1 MTKITKKEKTLRE
14 GINKWKNFLNE
25 GAFKSQV
32 QEARMGEYGKIDAED
47 GNPPTK
53 IGRGNEEYMAAYNAV
68 LQARG
73 EQPLDIQKPDQAFLD
88 ALRSGRLEEGDAE
101 FKVGDEVIAN
111 GRNGTITD
119 LSIPGM
125 ATVDLG
131 RQGETTVSLSD
142 IEHRFYKGDF
152 GMELYDIDENI
163 TDVKVGDKVN
173 IIGGAVVGAYG
184 EVIELTKL
192 GGIGAGPDA
201 GLPAFVVKLEGDAD
215 KRIYGAAGDEVIIQP
230 KFVQKMRMGDPDIMY
245 GSDDEYDDLMEDK
258 IRVKWDLEGM
268 SPEEA
273 GVPTVVEI
281 PQHLKDEAEDEEEL
295 DDLISDWLSD
305 TYGWTHFGWQEIPSA
320 GMTERSADDDR
331 DLEEPVKYG
340 TGHELEWD
348 PKEEKLYDRKRDYY
362 LSQEEEDAVVAA
374 RQAEIDRRHKE
385 FDMRRQNREFGSAP
399 YHFEEGNENF
409 SAKTEGANPA
419 MNLQSKAKGKAMG
432 LLQTAKA
439 MAQAPSTEPARGF
452 AAAVAKGAG
461 EIVDLMV
468 ELEGYQVAGYME
480 ESAWGRGETGGMEH
494 AANLIRDA
502 RNAID
507 RLLDREYELTS
518 DNADWEMIVKG
529 LSEALYI
536 INQPMKEGNEPFDMD
551 AHMAAYENEPETI
564 EYRKQINRLI
574 QMVADKKGIPVEQ
587 AAEEIASYAVT
598 YQNMKESQ
606 GGNKVKEAIG
616 MQNIE
621 KRRKPTAAPAAGA
634 KINPTTTAKQ
644 FIKDKGYDKY
654 FDLSDVFKVMALTDY
669 LRKAGANTEE
679 KVQAAVI
686 DYIQHDGQ
694 SLKEGVGDKE
704 TRIRDVVKMGSWDN
718 IDGVPLSLPQA
729 ELLVAAMD
737 NLNDTNKK
745 KLMAMPINKML
756 DIVNKM
762 VDAGVITVD
771 YGRAGLREMMGAPRT
786 TLDQIEDIA
795 RTKLEKGGR
804 LVEVASELQAEGFD
818 ATMSSGAINID
829 GKYFIGKE
837 SMFDISPNEDV
848 RRMMGFVLG
857 NIG

>member
-1 MTKITKKEKTLRE
+1 MTKITKSEKKLRE
-14 GINKWKNFLNE
+14 GLNKWKSFLNE
-25 GAFKSQV
+25 GAFKPQV

-47 GNPPTK
+47 GNPPSK

-73 EQPLDIQKPDQAFLD
+73 EQPLDIQQPDQAYLD
-88 ALRSGRLEEGDAE
+88 ALQQGRMKPSDHSYNLEEGNAE
-101 FKVGDEVIAN
+101 FEVGDEVIAN
-111 GRNGTITD
+111 GYPGTITD

-152 GMELYDIDENI
+152 GMELYDLDENI

-184 EVIELTKL
+184 EVIELTKV

-201 GLPAFVVKLEGDAD
+201 GNPAFVVKLEGDAD
-215 KRIYGAAGDEVIIQP
+215 KRIYGGVGDEVIIQP
-230 KFVQKMRMGDPDIMY
+230 KFVEKMRMGDPDVMY
-245 GSDDEYDDLMEDK
+245 GSDDEYDDLD
-258 IRVKWDLEGM
+258 
-268 SPEEA
+268 
-273 GVPTVVEI
+273 
-281 PQHLKDEAEDEEEL
+281 
-295 DDLISDWLSD
+295 
-305 TYGWTHFGWQEIPSA
+305 
-320 GMTERSADDDR
+320 ERSADDDR

-374 RQAEIDRRHKE
+374 RQAEVDRKHKE

-399 YHFEEGNENF
+399 YHFEEGAGHDESIAQAQNQGVAFIRGQDDRAAGKEKDPNFSEESGRNPLEVLFYNAGYDKGVHENF
-409 SAKTEGANPA
+409 SEKTEGANPA

-468 ELEGYQVAGYME
+468 ELEGFQASGYME
-480 ESAWGRGETGGMEH
+480 ES
-494 AANLIRDA
+494 
-502 RNAID
+502 
-507 RLLDREYELTS
+507 
-518 DNADWEMIVKG
+518 
-529 LSEALYI
+529 
-536 INQPMKEGNEPFDMD
+536 NEPFDMD

-564 EYRKQINRLI
+564 EYRKQIKQLV

-587 AAEEIASYAVT
+587 AAEEIASYVVT
-598 YQNMKESQ
+598 A
-606 GGNKVKEAIG
+606 GGMKEAIG

-621 KRRKPTAAPAAGA
+621 KRRKPAAAAPAGG
-634 KINPTTTAKQ
+634 KINPTTIAKQ
-644 FIKDKGYDKY
+644 FIKDRGYDKH

-704 TRIRDVVKMGSWDN
+704 ARIRDVVKMGSWDN
-718 IDGVPLSLPQA
+718 IDGVSLSLPQA

-745 KLMAMPINKML
+745 KLMAMPIDKML
-756 DIVNKM
+756 DIVNRM
-762 VDAGVITVD
+762 VDAGVITVN
-771 YGRAGLREMMGAPRT
+771 YGRAGLREMMGASRT
-786 TLDQIEDIA
+786 TYSSDPELDQIEDIA
-795 RTKLEKGGR
+795 KDMLEAGIQNGR
-804 LVEVASELQAEGFD
+804 IPVGLDSVASALQAQGFD
-818 ATMSSGAINID
+818 ATVSSDVLSID
-829 GKYFIGKE
+829 GKYFMGRE
-837 SMFDISPNEDV
+837 DQFDISPNEDV
-848 RRMMGFVLG
+848 RRVMGFILG
-857 NIG
+857 YMG